1 MLLLNN
7 ADVERVLTI
16 ETTIDA
22 LDATFAEM
30 ARAEAVGMGR
40 IDVYVPT
47 VGGPSPYYRW
57 AVMTGG
63 STHHEIVCTRMISDL
78 VEWPVEHGHTRENK
92 YARERGTYCGFMI
105 LFSTKDATPIAII
118 NDGVLQHMRVGAGAG
133 LGAKHLARPDSETVG
148 MIGSGGMA
156 RTYLDAFCAV
166 RPIKEVKVYS
176 PNRDHAAEYAD
187 EVQRRHDVTA
197 VAVPTAREA
206 VAGVDIVSC
215 CTSSMEPVFFADW
228 LTPGMHVTNV
238 TSAELEPDLFN
249 QVDIEVRAGE
259 ATQFL
264 DDLPPEA
271 TYARGGFLAY
281 VAGREEQRQQV
292 PKFQI
297 SDETRRLPTLAD
309 LIRGTV
315 PGRTNDKQSS
325 LFLNVGA
332 IGVQFAAV
340 AAAVYKLA
348 SELGIGRDIP
358 TEWFLQ
364 QVRD

>member
-7 ADVERVLTI
+7 ADVESVLTI

-22 LDATFAEM
+22 LDTAFAEM

-40 IDVYVPT
+40 IDLYIPT
-47 VGGPSPYYRW
+47 VQGATPYYRW

-63 STHHEIVCTRMISDL
+63 STRHEIVCTRMISDL

-118 NDGVLQHMRVGAGAG
+118 NDGVLQHMRVGGGAG
-133 LGAKHLARPDSETVG
+133 LGVKYLARHNTETVG

-187 EVQRRHDVTA
+187 EVQHRHGVTA

-206 VAGVDIVSC
+206 VAEVDIVSC
-215 CTSSMEPVFFADW
+215 CTSSTEPVIFADW
-228 LTPGMHVTNV
+228 LRPGMHITNV
-238 TSAELEPDLFN
+238 TSAELEPDLSSR
-249 QVDIEVRAGE
+249 VDVGVRAGE
-259 ATQFL
+259 ATPFL
-264 DDLPPEA
+264 ENLPPEA

-292 PKFQI
+292 PRLRLSNALRQ
-297 SDETRRLPTLAD
+297 LPTLVD
-309 LIRGTV
+309 LARGTIV
-315 PGRTNDKQSS
+315 GRTNDQQTS

-340 AAAVYKLA
+340 AAAVYQRA
-348 SELGIGRDIP
+348 GEMGIGREIP
-358 TEWFLQ
+358 TDWLLQ